1 MIARLTICTLG
12 LVWLTAAAAQ
22 TCGTAPLQAQLLC
35 SNYPT
40 SNGQCAGNSYLVWI
54 DGRTRVLID
63 VGSGAS
69 RRFLEAGA
77 NAADLDVILL
87 TSLNAEHTADL
98 PALLQ
103 LSLSQGRDRTL
114 PIYGPSGNKFSPS
127 TVTFMRTLF
136 DGTRGAYRHLG
147 VLLNPLA
154 RDAYRLT
161 PQDVGKERSRLGSRR
176 LTESASHQ
184 PFTNERLRARS
195 LYLDRETSPVLAWR
209 IDAGNTSIVF
219 SQDTASDNGSL
230 EQLAKGADLFVLQQ
244 PDTNTKRG
252 MDGAPALISKKIAGL
267 VEITGVKHVVQARAP
282 RKQKLESMLDE
293 ASNNNAAQSYAVTDS
308 LECFT
313 P

>member
-22 TCGTAPLQAQLLC
+22 TCGTAPLQVQLLC
-35 SNYPT
+35 SDHTT
-40 SNGQCAGNSYLVWI
+40 SNGQCAANSYLVWI

-87 TSLNAEHTADL
+87 TSLQAEHTTDL

-103 LSLSQGRDRTL
+103 LSLSQGRNRAL

-127 TVTFMRTLF
+127 TVTFIRALF

-154 RDAYRLT
+154 RDAYKLN

-176 LTESASHQ
+176 LSGAAFPQ
-184 PFTNERLRARS
+184 PFTNVRLSVAS
-195 LYLDRETSPVLAWR
+195 LYLARETSPVLAWR
-209 IDAGNTSIVF
+209 VDAGNKSVVF
-219 SQDTASDNGSL
+219 SRDTGSANGSL

-244 PDTNTKRG
+244 PVTARESDR
-252 MDGAPALISKKIAGL
+252 APPLIAVEIAGL
-267 VEITGVKHVVQARAP
+267 VEATGVKHVVLARAP
-282 RKQKLESMLDE
+282 RKPELEFVMDE
-293 ASNNNAAQSYAVTDS
+293 ASINNVAQSFAAADS